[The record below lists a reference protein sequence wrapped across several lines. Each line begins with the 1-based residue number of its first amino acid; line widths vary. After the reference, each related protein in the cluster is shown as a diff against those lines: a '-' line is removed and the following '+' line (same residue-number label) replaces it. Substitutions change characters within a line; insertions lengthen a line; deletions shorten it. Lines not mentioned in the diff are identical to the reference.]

1 MDKEKIQ
8 MQANQTLKEIG
19 LVGTL
24 ISMYAKKLGISEE
37 DAKKVIDRKVSIKL
51 KNIVSLFDTNVTAD
65 SIKNKNTN
73 TDLDEYLKSKP
84 IIKG

>member
-8 MQANQTLKEIG
+8 MQANQTLKETGIID
-19 LVGTL
+19 TL
-24 ISMYAKKLGISEE
+24 ISIYAKKLGITEE
-37 DAKKVIDRKVSIKL
+37 DAKKVIDRKASIKL